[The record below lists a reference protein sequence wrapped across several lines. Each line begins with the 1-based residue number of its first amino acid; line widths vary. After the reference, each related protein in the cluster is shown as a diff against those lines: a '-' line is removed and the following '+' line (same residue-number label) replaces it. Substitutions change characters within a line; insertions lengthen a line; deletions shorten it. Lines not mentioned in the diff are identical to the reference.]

1 MLRRLLALP
10 LLLVP
15 FTALAPAQESDELE
29 GLIREEVAAADSRT
43 VGQLWGRAV
52 ELRDAGILGEEGE
65 LDRILDTELRRGS
78 ELSPAGLLLVAAAR
92 LQGDEPQA
100 APIARALEPLIDH
113 PDEDLGR
120 AAAELLGDPLF
131 RGLTTS
137 KRGALTRSLLKA
149 AKDSGRSPE
158 YRLSF
163 AKSAYILGGGRE
175 RREANKVMKSFLSSD
190 DPELRSQ
197 GALALAELDHVPI
210 EGELRRVLERL
221 ERTPDTRGALAR
233 AYLDREK
240 TREVVERRYR
250 DLRKASKTENL
261 PEELRQ
267 FWHVLN
273 MIQAMHLEGGTVDRE
288 KLMKA
293 AMNGMLRWMDPHSNY
308 LAPADYAKFF
318 QELEAEYGGIGAYV
332 NEDPDD
338 SLFTVVRPI
347 YSGPAYQVGIQTDDK
362 IVRINDW
369 PTLDQPV
376 DDIIKNLK
384 GKPGTTVDLYVWKR
398 GMDPSL
404 IERPTEDMK
413 VTVVRERVTIPP
425 GSYQMLPGGIGLIQ
439 LTTFSKRSMDE
450 IRRWIPKLLDN
461 GMKALIFDLRYNTGG
476 LLTEAREVADLFLPA
491 GKAVVSTVGRGRKAE
506 RETLKTIEPAMIPE
520 DMPLVVLTGRQTASA
535 AEIVSGALQ
544 DHERATLV
552 GQLTYGK
559 GSVQQLIPV
568 LREELED
575 KWDETNG
582 DYIWNSWE
590 PILDDKDG
598 DGEVDYAPRVKLTI
612 AKYLLPSGRSIH
624 RQLDRDGHILTA
636 GGVQPEIEIE
646 QPLIERWR
654 LEEQRRVLRSA
665 ELRGYVDS
673 TYPTHREL
681 FGQLAVNDQKNPEL
695 YPRFDALM
703 AELGTNLARDDVRRM
718 LRAEIRRRVQDD
730 RGQEFP
736 AADFVEDVQVQ
747 KAIEV
752 ALAGLDKEV
761 VDVSEYGLVF
771 ELPPEDS
778 GPGEIASLNS
788 IGDPEL
794 ARARDLIEKA
804 RTGAVLLTEQDL
816 DEILSILGDL
826 EKKN

>member
-1 MLRRLLALP
+1 MLRRPLALL
-10 LLLVP
+10 LLLVVP
-15 FTALAPAQESDELE
+15 TALTPAQESGELQ
-29 GLIREEVAAADSRT
+29 GLIREEVAAAASRSI
-43 VGQLWGRAV
+43 GELWTRAV

-65 LDRILDTELRRGS
+65 LDRILDNQLRRGE
-78 ELSPAGLLLVAAAR
+78 ELSPAGLLLLAAAR
-92 LQGDEPQA
+92 LQGSEPEA
-100 APIARALEPLIDH
+100 APIARALEPLVGH
-113 PDEDLGR
+113 ADEDLGR

-137 KRGALTRSLLKA
+137 KRAQMTKSLLKA
-149 AKDSGRSPE
+149 AKDAGRSPQ

-190 DPELRSQ
+190 DAELRAQ
-197 GALALAELDHVPI
+197 GALALAELDHTPI
-210 EGELRRVLERL
+210 EGPLRRVLERL
-221 ERTPDTRGALAR
+221 ERTPDTRGALAK
-233 AYLDREK
+233 AFLKREE

-250 DLRKASKTENL
+250 ELRKDSKTENL
-261 PEELRQ
+261 PDELKQ

-273 MIQAMHLEGGTVDRE
+273 MIQAMHLEGGAVDRD

-362 IVRINDW
+362 IVRIDNW

-384 GKPGTTVDLYVWKR
+384 GKPGTEVDLYVWKR

-404 IERPTEDMK
+404 IERPTDDMK
-413 VTVVRERVTIPP
+413 VTVTRERVTIPP

-450 IRRWIPKLLDN
+450 IRQWIPKLLDD
-461 GMKALIFDLRYNTGG
+461 GMKALVFDLRFNTGG

-491 GKAVVSTVGRGRKAE
+491 GKAVVSTEGRGRQGA
-506 RETLKTIEPAMIPE
+506 RETLKTLEPAMIPE

-568 LREELED
+568 LRNELED
-575 KWDETNG
+575 KWDDANG

-590 PILDDKDG
+590 TITDDRDG

-624 RQLDRDGHILTA
+624 RQLDREGHILSQ
-636 GGVQPEIEIE
+636 GGIQPEIEIA

-654 LEEQRRVLRSA
+654 LQEQRSVLRSD
-665 ELRGYVDS
+665 ELRDYVATRYQTNRD
-673 TYPTHREL
+673 L
-681 FGQLAVNDQKNPEL
+681 FGRLAVNDQKNPDL
-695 YPRFDALM
+695 YPGFDALM
-703 AELGTNLARDDVRRM
+703 AELSTNLSRDDVRRM
-718 LRAEIRRRVQDD
+718 LRAEVRRRVQDD

-752 ALAGLDKEV
+752 ALTGLDQSV
-761 VDVSEYGLVF
+761 TDVSEYGLVF
-771 ELPPEDS
+771 DLPQGDS
-778 GPGEIASLNS
+778 ASGGLASLQPL
-788 IGDPEL
+788 GGPEI

-804 RTGAVLLTEQDL
+804 RAGGVILTERDL
-816 DEILSILGDL
+816 DEILSILGGL